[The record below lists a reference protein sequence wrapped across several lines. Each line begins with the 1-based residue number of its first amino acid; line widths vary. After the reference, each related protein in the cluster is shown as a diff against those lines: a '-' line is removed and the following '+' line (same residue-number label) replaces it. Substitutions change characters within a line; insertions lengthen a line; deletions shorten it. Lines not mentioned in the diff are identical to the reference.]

1 MEKERAKERDNE
13 RSLQRDLQIDFEVA
27 HVSHLLPLVAEAGSM
42 TKIKEGVAAYWLVE
56 GGETNEWCVD
66 VANTRLEPTRG
77 AAAQVVGGRAAK
89 ELSGLAMSNAF
100 VVAHKNVVTAK
111 CGAVG
116 AARFPTGQTK
126 ACCVRVAVCWTFV
139 LCLCCFVCVPVS
151 VSAYV
156 RWRGQAQT
164 QSRKQPSRPGQ
175 WDKSAKFAMQCFQRG
190 TRVFHR
196 LFHGRCTSS
205 AEVTQWSREQ
215 RCKERVRVRGR
226 CHGCCDWTSCDRAV
240 FSASASPPV
249 RCFRESSCASSK
261 ATFCAHPPLF
271 LCWVPVVNAELSCAL
286 QVTMVLYTSVYE

>member
-27 HVSHLLPLVAEAGSM
+27 HVSHLLPLLAEAGSM

-56 GGETNEWCVD
+56 GGKTNEWCVD
-66 VANTRLEPTRG
+66 VANTWREPIRG
-77 AAAQVVGGRAAK
+77 AAAQVDGGRSAK
-89 ELSGLAMSNAF
+89 EISELAMSNAF

-126 ACCVRVAVCWTFV
+126 TCCVRVAVCWTFV
-139 LCLCCFVCVPVS
+139 LCLCCCVCVPVS

-175 WDKSAKFAMQCFQRG
+175 WDKSAKFVRQTEMQCIQRG

-196 LFHGRCTSS
+196 LFHGRYKSS
-205 AEVTQWSREQ
+205 AEVAQWSREQ
-215 RCKERVRVRGR
+215 RCRERVRVRGQ
-226 CHGCCDWTSCDRAV
+226 CHGCCDWTSCDRAA

-249 RCFRESSCASSK
+249 RCLRESSCQFWVVYPE
-261 ATFCAHPPLF
+261 FC
-271 LCWVPVVNAELSCAL
+271 CAL
-286 QVTMVLYTSVYE
+286 QVTNVCVYIFFFIHDKCLCIHL